1 MNHELTVTGRKL
13 TFSESTQRRN
23 PHLFVGAVQGAKREP
38 NPAQALDSGPRLQKS
53 GRPCVVVSIISCRH
67 RILDSDNFIAG
78 AKSLRDAIADALTL
92 DDADPRVI
100 WQYEQLKTQG
110 PEGTIV
116 LIQTT

>member
-1 MNHELTVTGRKL
+1 MNELKVTGRVL
-13 TFSESTQRRN
+13 PLSEATRRRN
-23 PHLFVGAVQGAKREP
+23 PHLFVGAVQGSKRESDSAP
-38 NPAQALDSGPRLQKS
+38 TLDSGPRLQKS